1 MFYELNHTQTL
12 KTKVNLLLTGKYG
25 PILED
30 FMQEAVR
37 IEKAAAENDI
47 PLRLIGCLAFRMKSP
62 EYTDLHIIM
71 GREVTD
77 IDYVSYYKH
86 QPKLVNLFRDEL
98 GYHWVPPSFARAST
112 LRDLFID
119 EQRNRKIDVFYDH
132 LEFCHKID
140 FKKNNR
146 LDVDKP
152 TIPLA
157 ELFLEKTQIVEINA
171 KDLKDLVITFLA
183 HDVSETNDDTKV
195 NGTYIAKI
203 LSDDWGFYYTVTEN
217 IKKFID
223 FVPTINEITQEQKDQ
238 VIERAMKLNKLIEDT
253 PKTRGWKNRAKV
265 GTKKRWYKFVHSMD
279 GTHSAD

>member
-1 MFYELNHTQTL
+1 
-12 KTKVNLLLTGKYG
+12 VILLLTGKYG
-25 PILED
+25 PISED

-37 IEKAAAENDI
+37 IEKAAADNGI
-47 PLRLIGCLAFRMKSP
+47 PLRVIGCLAFRIKAP
-62 EYTDLHIIM
+62 EYIDLHIKM

-77 IDYVSYYKH
+77 IDYVSYYKY
-86 QPKLVNLFRDEL
+86 QSKLVNLFRDEL

-119 EQRNRKIDVFYDH
+119 QERNRKIDVFYDH
-132 LEFCHKID
+132 LEFCHNID

-146 LDVDKP
+146 LEADKP

-183 HDVSETNDDTKV
+183 HDVSETNDDTMV
-195 NGTYIAKI
+195 NGAYIAKI

-223 FVPTINEITQEQKDQ
+223 FVPTIKEITQEQKDL
-238 VIERAMKLNKLIEDT
+238 VIERAMKMHKIIEDT
-253 PKTRGWKNRAKV
+253 PKTRAWKNRAKV
-265 GTKKRWYKFVHSMD
+265 GNKKRWYKFVHSMD
-279 GTHSAD
+279 GTHTAD

>member
-1 MFYELNHTQTL
+1 M
-12 KTKVNLLLTGKYG
+12 VLLLTGKYG
-25 PILED
+25 PIHED
-30 FMQEAVR
+30 FMQEAMR
-37 IEKAAAENDI
+37 IEKAAADNDI
-47 PLRLIGCLAFRMKSP
+47 PLRVIGCLAFRIKAP
-62 EYTDLHIIM
+62 EHVDLHVKM

-119 EQRNRKIDVFYDH
+119 QERGRKIDVFYDH

-140 FKKNNR
+140 FKKNKR
-146 LDVDKP
+146 LEVDRP

-171 KDLKDLVITFLA
+171 KDLKDLVIAFLA
-183 HDVSETNDDTKV
+183 HDVSETHDDTMV
-195 NGTYIAKI
+195 NGAYIAKI

-223 FVPTINEITQEQKDQ
+223 YVPKIPETTQEQKDL
-238 VIERAMKLNKLIEDT
+238 VIERVRKLYKLIEDA
-253 PKTRGWKNRAKV
+253 PKSRSWKNRAKV
-265 GTKKRWYKFVHSMD
+265 GNKKRWYKFVHSMD
-279 GTHSAD
+279 GTHTAD